1 MNNSEVRQSK
11 TGVRMQGHIGKCL
24 QKKTKAILYLVKS
37 KDDPSK
43 FVLKVIDVHDKEFLH
58 DSFNVDNLI
67 NQAR

>member
-1 MNNSEVRQSK
+1 MNNSEARQSYD
-11 TGVRMQGHIGKCL
+11 GVAIRGHLGRCL
-24 QKKTKAILYLVKS
+24 QKKTKAIMYLVKS